1 MFKLSDISIRSKLI
15 LMQMF
20 TSVLVLGVF
29 FEIFIISDLN
39 SYKKRKANNM
49 ISLAQVIG
57 TNSAS
62 TLRFFDNVAAKDIL
76 AELRNDVPDV
86 THAAILDS
94 NGKIFTTYQ
103 KLGVTDT
110 LTIPA
115 ILKGKDYVYTNDKL
129 FVKNDIISSNDFVG
143 RVFLEVELTELK
155 EIKEYDYRLATVLFL
170 IGIGFSFLVAIIM
183 QTYISRRLVR
193 LSDVMAEVS
202 QTGDYSRT
210 IVDNGKDEISILSKV
225 FNNLMQQVRE
235 NQRRKDEF
243 IGIASHELKT
253 PLTSIKGY
261 MELLKSVEDRDPQK
275 QFTQKALEGV
285 IKLEKLIKDLLD
297 VSKIQTGQ
305 LELSKSKFDMDKLL
319 DETISSFHMVS
330 KTHRVIRENREN
342 ALLIADRQRIEQVL
356 QNLLSNAIK
365 YSPGENTVVVSIKKS
380 ETELIIKVRDF
391 GIGVAEEERSNI
403 FERFYRSKDSSVHI
417 SGFGLGLYICSD
429 IIKRHEGK
437 MWMTGEKKG
446 SSFYFSLPLKN

>member
-1 MFKLSDISIRSKLI
+1 
-15 LMQMF
+15 MF

-29 FEIFIISDLN
+29 FEIFIISDIN
-39 SYKKRKANNM
+39 SYKKRKADNM
-49 ISLAQVIG
+49 MSLAQVIG

-62 TLRFFDNVAAKDIL
+62 TLQFLDNVAAKDIL
-76 AELRNDVPDV
+76 AELRSDVPDV

-94 NGKIFTTYQ
+94 NGKIFTTY
-103 KLGVTDT
+103 KKAGVVDS
-110 LTIPA
+110 LIIPG
-115 ILKGKDYVYTNDKL
+115 ILNGKDYVYANNKL
-129 FVKNDIISSNDFVG
+129 FVKNDIINNNDFIG
-143 RVFLEVELTELK
+143 RVFLEVELTELQQ
-155 EIKEYDYRLATVLFL
+155 IKEYDYRLATALLL

-183 QTYISRRLVR
+183 QAYISRRLVH
-193 LSDVMAEVS
+193 LSDVMKEAS
-202 QTGDYSRT
+202 RTGDYGRT
-210 IVDNGKDEISILSKV
+210 IVDNGKDEISTLSKV

-261 MELLKSVEDRDPQK
+261 MELLKSMEDREPQN

-297 VSKIQTGQ
+297 VSKIQSGQ
-305 LELSKSKFDMDKLL
+305 LELSKSRFEFDKLL
-319 DETISSFHMVS
+319 DETISSFQMVS
-330 KTHRVIRENREN
+330 KTHRVIRENSDN
-342 ALLIADRQRIEQVL
+342 AVVFADRQRIEQVL

-365 YSPGENTVVVSIKKS
+365 YSPGENRVVISSKKS
-380 ETELIIKVRDF
+380 ETELTVKVRDF

-403 FERFYRSKDSSVHI
+403 FERFYRSKDSSIHI
-417 SGFGLGLYICSD
+417 SGFGLGLYICTD

-437 MWMTGEKKG
+437 MWMAAEKKG